1 MTIAS
6 VLRKSDYASSID
18 LADASAARRARVDL
32 RLKKLLPPADAAPRP
47 LTGAV
52 RDICLGPGKRVRPL
66 LAMLSSAHFGGH
78 ELAALD
84 FGCALE
90 LIHTASLVLDDLPC
104 MDDAIMRRGK
114 LTLHRRFGEDTAVL
128 AAVALLNH
136 AYGVIAS
143 DATVESETR
152 LALIALL
159 CETVGFHGLVSGQ
172 FRDLRDSE
180 ALRDEQTLTS
190 LNYQKTG
197 VLFAAAMVG
206 GAMIAGADQAAQMR
220 ARLFANRLG
229 LAFQLWDDLQDSVAT
244 SEAIGKDVRK
254 DDDRVT
260 FVTLWGEERTRAAIA
275 ATTDEALASLSDP
288 NCPLALYVLNL
299 FHYAGYG
306 G

>member
-6 VLRKSDYASSID
+6 VLGESDLVSSID
-18 LADASAARRARVDL
+18 LADALAERRARVDL
-32 RLKKLLPPADAAPRP
+32 RLKKLLPPADAGPRP
-47 LTGAV
+47 LSDAA

-66 LAMLSSAHFGGH
+66 LAMLSSAHFGGR

-90 LIHTASLVLDDLPC
+90 LIHTASLILDDLPC
-104 MDDAIMRRGK
+104 MDDAMMRRGQ

-143 DATVESETR
+143 DATVEAETR

-159 CETVGFHGLVSGQ
+159 SETVGFRGLVSGQ
-172 FRDLRDSE
+172 FRDLRDPRD
-180 ALRDEQTLTS
+180 LRDEQTLTS
-190 LNYQKTG
+190 LNYQKTC
-197 VLFAAAMVG
+197 VLFAAAIVG
-206 GAMIAGADQAAQMR
+206 GAMIAGADQAAQVR

-229 LAFQLWDDLQDSVAT
+229 LAFQLWDDLQDSIST
-244 SEAIGKDVRK
+244 SEAMGKDVRK

-275 ATTDEALASLSDP
+275 ETIEEALASLSDP

-299 FHYAGYG
+299 FHYAAYG

>member
-6 VLRKSDYASSID
+6 VLRESDTVSSTD
-18 LADASAARRARVDL
+18 LAGESAARRARVDL
-32 RLKKLLPPADAAPRP
+32 RLKKLLPPADSAPRP
-47 LTGAV
+47 LTDAV

-66 LAMLSSAHFGGH
+66 LAMLSSAHFGGR

-104 MDDAIMRRGK
+104 MDDAVMRRGK

-128 AAVALLNH
+128 SAVAILNH

-143 DATVESETR
+143 DATVDSETR

-159 CETVGFHGLVSGQ
+159 SETVGFCGLVSGQ
-172 FRDLRDSE
+172 FRDLRDPE
-180 ALRDEQTLTS
+180 TLRDELTLTS

-197 VLFAAAMVG
+197 VLFAAAIVG
-206 GAMIAGADQAAQMR
+206 GAMIAGADEAAQVQ
-220 ARLFANRLG
+220 ARLFASRLG
-229 LAFQLWDDLQDSVAT
+229 LAFQLWDDLQDSVST

-254 DDDRVT
+254 DDGRVT

-275 ATTDEALASLSDP
+275 ETIDEALTSFGAPS
-288 NCPLALYVLNL
+288 CPLALYALNL
-299 FHYAGYG
+299 FHHAGYG
-306 G
+306 V